1 MEAYKPTLAETT
13 RKESPMSLQRLSYG
27 EALAALA
34 RIGHYSDKAETHA
47 LAQLLSQGVI
57 TIERIKPLD
66 IQ

>member
-1 MEAYKPTLAETT
+1 
-13 RKESPMSLQRLSYG
+13 MSLQRLSYG

>member
-1 MEAYKPTLAETT
+1 MEVYTALPAEIV
-13 RKESPMSLQRLSYG
+13 RRESTMTPQRLSYG